1 MERIKEPFIHIT
13 KREPMPLWK
22 SLCIRFGAVLIALII
37 CAIFI
42 SASAPNS
49 KGFFGYFGSLFS
61 GAFGTERRFW
71 LLLQQ
76 TGLLLCVALAL
87 VVAFRMKFWNL
98 GGNGQVLMG
107 CLACAMCMY
116 YLGGKTADPLVWL
129 LMLIASIAA
138 GAIWA
143 VIPAIFKAFFNTNE
157 SLFTLMMNYVA
168 LYLVAFFVSHWYPE
182 GTGAMPPLTDA
193 NLPSL
198 GSGQAGRSL
207 LTVIVAIVVTAL
219 IYCYLRFTKHGY
231 EISLIG
237 DSKNTAR
244 YAGISVKKVIIR
256 TLILSGALCGLV
268 GFLLVGSINHMVST
282 SMDGNMGF
290 TGIMV
295 AWMGKFNPLIMAGIS
310 FFINFLS
317 RGMAQVCT
325 DFGFTSEALS
335 DIVVGLIYFFF
346 IGCEF
351 FIVYKVHF
359 NFKKHHGREEP
370 AFSMDA
376 SSEDGTSEQTATA
389 QADTEKPALADGMEA
404 AKSEST
410 KTQQMK
416 ETKQIQQSELET
428 DAPEN
433 TDGAAVKAGEDKK
446 TSRKKNARK
455 AKEEN

>member
-376 SSEDGTSEQTATA
+376 SSEEGASEQTGAEREE
-389 QADTEKPALADGMEA
+389 TEKSALADGMEA

-410 KTQQMK
+410 KTQQPK
-416 ETKQIQQSELET
+416 ETEQIQQSELET
-428 DAPEN
+428 DASED
-433 TDGAAVKAGEDKK
+433 TEGAAVKAGEGKK

>member
-376 SSEDGTSEQTATA
+376 SSEDGTSEQTGAEREE
-389 QADTEKPALADGMEA
+389 TEKPALADGMEA

-410 KTQQMK
+410 KMQQPK
-416 ETKQIQQSELET
+416 ETKQIQQSELEA

-433 TDGAAVKAGEDKK
+433 TDGVAVKAGEDKK

>member
-376 SSEDGTSEQTATA
+376 SSEDGASEQTGAEREE
-389 QADTEKPALADGMEA
+389 TEKPALADGMEA

-410 KTQQMK
+410 KTQQPK
-416 ETKQIQQSELET
+416 ETEQIQQSELET

-446 TSRKKNARK
+446 TSREKNARK

>member
-295 AWMGKFNPLIMAGIS
+295 AWMGKFNPLIMAGIA

-376 SSEDGTSEQTATA
+376 SSEDSASEQTGAEREE
-389 QADTEKPALADGMEA
+389 TEKPALADGMEA

-410 KTQQMK
+410 KTQQPK
-416 ETKQIQQSELET
+416 ETEQIQQSELET
-428 DAPEN
+428 DASEN
-433 TDGAAVKAGEDKK
+433 EGAAVKAGEDKK

>member
-376 SSEDGTSEQTATA
+376 SSEDSASEQTGAEREE
-389 QADTEKPALADGMEA
+389 TEKSALAEGMEA
-404 AKSEST
+404 GKSEST
-410 KTQQMK
+410 KTQQLK
-416 ETKQIQQSELET
+416 ETEQIQQSELEA

-433 TDGAAVKAGEDKK
+433 EGAAVKAGEDKK

>member
-376 SSEDGTSEQTATA
+376 SSEDSASEQTATA
-389 QADTEKPALADGMEA
+389 QADTEKPALADDMEA
-404 AKSEST
+404 GKSEST

-433 TDGAAVKAGEDKK
+433 TDGAAVKAGEGKI